1 MAVSLSLLGGAGWQ
15 FFDDNGD
22 PLSGGKIYTYVAGTT
37 TAQTTYTSSSGSTS
51 HTNPIILDAAGRV
64 PGGEIWLTDPAEYKF
79 VVRTSTDTLI
89 GTYDNIL
96 SVGSNIASGI
106 YAFYAAPTGA
116 ANVGVTPF
124 GLFSSTNVQNAI
136 EELDGD
142 KISFSRLND
151 ADGAGLIGTTDG
163 LTVQAAINA
172 RPTSSNLASFSG
184 AALVGTSTYGTVQN
198 ALDSLFGGQTAGVL
212 GYATRAALFAD
223 LTPPDQS
230 VAYVL
235 NDPTVAYNGIYRKSG
250 ASGTGS
256 WIVETNSSAIQ
267 GQTANFSGL
276 ANSQYSILSFV
287 PSGQYLGLSI
297 VTGAFKIK
305 LPVNKTDTYLTMD
318 IRIMDQFGQL
328 SIQMSGA
335 NQNPTW
341 QYTTAFCSLQNSV
354 NPNPTVRFGYDGTSA
369 CLWIGDVSSVWTYP
383 QVWVE
388 KVTLGVTGYSSAWL
402 APWAISVVNS
412 FDTVDAVKIPLPVTS
427 SDIPRQF
434 APNNAVFFGGVSD
447 TTGAFKIRLPV
458 RNNGT
463 FVSFTV
469 RISDVYGYREYE
481 ISGANFATWSYARA
495 YVIGSGS
502 LNMEVPVRWGND
514 ASYDCIWIGDTTTT
528 NWAFPQVSIINVALG
543 SFGRSDSAWLNDWSI
558 SLVTTFDTVTAG
570 PITPTLPLV
579 ANATVNGGVVSFPSS
594 TGSAIS
600 TYLGYQAGINSV
612 GAGLFN
618 TFVGYQCGYAN
629 TSGYNNCF
637 GGLQTGAANTTG
649 YGNSGWGLQVM
660 QFSTTAT
667 FNSGFG
673 IHALLNLTTGN
684 SNTAVGGGSMEY
696 LGSGNNNTAIGM
708 YAGRDVTG
716 SGNVFIGNRSGQGNT
731 AIDNRLYIANNETTT
746 LIYGEFDN
754 QIVVIDGTLTTDQ
767 YILSDLNTA
776 PASATATGTKGEIRV
791 TASYIYV
798 CTATNTW
805 VRAAL
810 STW

>member
-1 MAVSLSLLGGAGWQ
+1 MSVSLSIFGGAGWQ

-22 PLSGGKIYTYVAGTT
+22 PLSGGKVYTYIAGTT
-37 TAQTTYTSSSGSTS
+37 TPQTTYTSSTGNTP
-51 HTNPIILDAAGRV
+51 HTNPIVLDAAGRV

-79 VVRTSTDTLI
+79 TIRTSDDTLI
-89 GTYDNIL
+89 GTYDNVL

-106 YAFYAAPTGA
+106 YAFYAAPAGA

-124 GLFSSTNVQNAI
+124 SLFSATNVQDAI

-151 ADGAGLIGTTDG
+151 ADGATLIGTTDG
-163 LTVQAAINA
+163 STVQAAINA

-223 LTPPDQS
+223 LSPPDQS

-250 ASGTGS
+250 AAGTGS

-267 GQTANFSGL
+267 GQDVNFSGL
-276 ANSQYSILSFV
+276 ANSLYTVLSFV
-287 PSGQYLGLSI
+287 PGGQYLGGGV

-305 LPVNKTDTYLTMD
+305 FPVNKTSTYLTMD

-328 SIQMSGA
+328 SIQVSGA

-341 QYTTAFCSLQNSV
+341 QYTTAFCSLQNSI
-354 NPNPTVRFGYDGTSA
+354 NPSPTVRFGYDGTSA
-369 CLWIGDVSSVWTYP
+369 CIWIGDVSSTWTFP
-383 QVWVE
+383 QVWID
-388 KVTLGVTGYSSAWL
+388 KVTLGLFGYNSSWL
-402 APWAISVVNS
+402 SPWAISLVNS
-412 FDTVDAVKIPLPVTS
+412 FDTVDAVKDPLPVTS
-427 SDIPRQF
+427 SDIPRQYSP
-434 APNNAVFFGGVSD
+434 ANATFNGGVSD

-458 RNNGT
+458 RNTSSFVT
-463 FVSFTV
+463 FVV
-469 RISDVYGYREYE
+469 KIMDVYGIREYL
-481 ISGANFATWSYARA
+481 ISGSNSSVWNYPRA
-495 YVIGSGS
+495 LVNGKGTV
-502 LNMEVPVRWGND
+502 NMEVPVRWGND
-514 ASYDCIWIGDTTTT
+514 GAYDCVWIGDTTTT
-528 NWAFPQVSIINVALG
+528 NWAFPSVWVTDLEVGGFG
-543 SFGRSDSAWLNDWSI
+543 STNATWLNNWEI

-579 ANATVNGGVVSFPSS
+579 ANETINGGVVSFPSS

-629 TSGYNNCF
+629 TTGYNNCY

-649 YGNSGWGLQVM
+649 YANSGWGLQVM
-660 QFSTTAT
+660 QVATTAA

-673 IHALLNLTTGN
+673 IHALLGLTTGL
-684 SNTAVGGGSMEY
+684 SNTAVGGGSMQS
-696 LGSGNNNTAIGM
+696 LASGDNNTAIGM

-716 SGNVFIGNRSGQGNT
+716 SNNVFIGNRAGQGNT
-731 AIDNRLYIANNETTT
+731 AINNRLYIANNATTT

-754 QIVVIDGTLTTDQ
+754 EKVVIDGTLTTDQ

-776 PASATATGTKGEIRV
+776 PANASATGTKGEIRV
-791 TASYIYV
+791 TSNYIYV

-805 VRAAL
+805 VRAGL

>member
-1 MAVSLSLLGGAGWQ
+1 MAVSLSILGGAGWQ

-22 PLSGGKIYTYVAGTT
+22 PLSGGKVFTYEAGTT
-37 TAQTTYTSSSGSTS
+37 TFKTAYTSANGQTA

-64 PGGEIWLTDPAEYKF
+64 PGGEIWLTDPGEYKF
-79 VVRTSTDTLI
+79 VVQTSTGVLI

-96 SVGSNIASGI
+96 STGSNISASI
-106 YAFYAAPTGA
+106 YAFYAAPGGA
-116 ANVGVTPF
+116 AAVGVTPF
-124 GLFSSTNVQNAI
+124 GTFTSTNVQSAI
-136 EELDGD
+136 ENLEGE
-142 KISFSRLND
+142 KISFGRLND
-151 ADGAGLIGTTDG
+151 ADGATLIGTSNG
-163 LTVQAAINA
+163 ETVQAALDN
-172 RPTSSNLASFSG
+172 RPTATSLASFAGASLIGTNSSG
-184 AALVGTSTYGTVQN
+184 SVQAAI
-198 ALDSLFGGQTAGVL
+198 DSLAAAQTAGVL
-212 GYATRAALFAD
+212 GFATRAALFAD
-223 LTPPDQS
+223 LMPPDQT

-235 NDPTVAYNGIYRKSG
+235 NDPTTAYNGIYRKSG

-276 ANSQYSILSFV
+276 ANSLYTVLPFV
-287 PSGQYLGLSI
+287 PGGQYLGGAI

-305 LPVNKTDTYLTMD
+305 LPVNKTSTYMALD

-328 SIQMSGA
+328 SIQLSGA

-341 QYTTAFCSLQNSV
+341 QYTTAFCSLQNAI

-369 CLWIGDVSSVWTYP
+369 WIWIGDVSSVWTYP
-383 QVWVE
+383 QVWID
-388 KVTLGVTGYSSAWL
+388 KVTLGSFGYNSSWL
-402 APWAISVVNS
+402 GNWTLSVVTT
-412 FDTVDAVKIPLPVTS
+412 FDTVDSTITPRPVTTEEV
-427 SDIPRQF
+427 PRQF
-434 APNNAVFFGGVSD
+434 APANAVFYGGAGD

-528 NWAFPQVSIINVALG
+528 NWAFPQVSIINAALG

-579 ANATVNGGVVSFPSS
+579 AGATVNGGVVSFPSS